1 LVDFNFW
8 KVIGLWSELLLTS
21 QSLFNKCQKKAN
33 TNQEDSTPQSHPL
46 QRLIENNYRG
56 KIWLATA
63 YSILNKIF
71 DLAPPA
77 LIGMVDVVVKQEDS
91 LIALG
96 A

>member
-1 LVDFNFW
+1 V
-8 KVIGLWSELLLTS
+8 S
-21 QSLFNKCQKKAN
+21 KAN

-46 QRLIENNYRG
+46 QRLIDYSHNYRG

-77 LIGMVDVVVKQEDS
+77 LIGIAVD
-91 LIALG
+91 G
-96 A
+96 W